1 MKDKLNIFFKLQSQV
16 YRIVLF
22 LLSVSLIVY
31 LIPKKGKFQYDFK
44 EGKPWKY
51 ETLISPFDFL
61 IQKSESEI
69 NFEKLL
75 ISRNAI
81 KYFTKDSNV
90 SDSIISLVNVKFN
103 DSFPNLSQQAQQ
115 AKEIINNIYNPGLV
129 NNSIEIEMDSIFLV
143 SKIDKIKIKYDQLNK
158 TNDYMID
165 SLIYNSIED
174 SIQLHAFL
182 KDILIPDVIYDEK
195 TTNNSLNEQLSQ
207 ISYSKG
213 SVSNGVRIISRGEIV
228 DADKLSVLISLKMKF
243 ESQLWSKSNFNWI
256 TLGYSI
262 IVLIT
267 LFFLLLFLKKNRN
280 SIYLNNTKITF
291 VFIIILIFI
300 SITLTVFKYQPTYIY
315 VVPLCSVPLLLRAFF
330 DSRLGLF
337 VHVLTLLIL
346 GFIVPNNFE
355 FLFLHTIAGI
365 VTILTPSDLYQ
376 RANLFISVSIITSVY
391 ILSYFSISII
401 ANGDINYIDLNI
413 PLLFI
418 FNGLATLFVH
428 PLIYIF
434 EKIFGLVSDVSLL
447 ELTNTN
453 SKLLKDLSE
462 KAPGTFYHSLAVS
475 NLAEAVATQ
484 ISANVM
490 LVRVGALYHDIGKM
504 NNPNYF
510 IENQLNSFN
519 PHNDLEPL
527 ESAEIIKDHISNGIE
542 IAKKSRLPDRVIDF
556 IRTHHGT
563 SMIRFFYDKA
573 IKSKADSNEFDFR
586 YSGPKPFS
594 KETAIVMMADSI
606 EAASKSIKEPNIKLI
621 ENFVDKIIN
630 TQIEDN
636 QFENCNI
643 TLKELNLTKKILKE
657 KLNNIYH
664 LRVEYPD

>member
-1 MKDKLNIFFKLQSQV
+1 MKDKLNIFFKLQSQI
-16 YRIVLF
+16 YRIILY
-22 LLSVSLIVY
+22 LLSVFIIIY
-31 LIPKKGKFQYDFK
+31 IIPKKGKFQYDFK

-69 NFEKLL
+69 NFEKFL
-75 ISRNAI
+75 ISKNAT
-81 KYFTKDSNV
+81 KYFNKNLNV
-90 SDSIISLVNVKFN
+90 SDSIISIVNTKLN
-103 DSFPNLSQQAQQ
+103 DSFPNLFQQT
-115 AKEIINNIYNPGLV
+115 KEILNKIYEPGLV
-129 NNSIEIEMDSIFLV
+129 NYSIELEADSVFLI
-143 SKIDKIKIKYDQLNK
+143 SKINKSKIRYDELNK
-158 TNDYMID
+158 TNDYKID
-165 SLIYNSIED
+165 SIIYNSLED
-174 SIQLHAFL
+174 SFQLHAFL
-182 KDILIPDVIYDEK
+182 RDILIADVVFDKE
-195 TTNNSLNEQLSQ
+195 TTNSNLNKLLNQ
-207 ISYSKG
+207 ISHTKG
-213 SVSNGVRIISRGEIV
+213 LVSNGVRIISRGEIV
-228 DADKLSVLISLKMKF
+228 DADKFGILNSLKMKF

-262 IVLIT
+262 IVGIT
-267 LFFLLLFLKKNRN
+267 LFFLLLFLKKNRI

-291 VFIIILIFI
+291 IFLIILIFI
-300 SITLTVFKYQPTYIY
+300 SITIAVFKYQPDYIY
-315 VVPLCSVPLLLRAFF
+315 VVPLCSIPLLLRAFF

-365 VTILTPSDLYQ
+365 ITILTPSDLYQ
-376 RANLFISVSIITSVY
+376 RANLFVSVSIITSVY

-401 ANGDINYIDLNI
+401 TNGDISYIDLNI

-453 SKLLKDLSE
+453 SKLLKELSE

-510 IENQLNSFN
+510 IENQSNSFN
-519 PHNDLEPL
+519 PHNELEPL
-527 ESAEIIKDHISNGIE
+527 ESSNIIKDHISNGIE
-542 IAKKSRLPDRVIDF
+542 IAKRNRLPDRVIDF

-563 SMIRFFYDKA
+563 SMIKFFYDKA
-573 IKSKADSNEFDFR
+573 IKSKVDSNESDFR

-606 EAASKSIKEPNIKLI
+606 EAASKSIKEPNVKLI

-643 TLKELNLTKKILKE
+643 TLEELNFTKKILKE

>member
-1 MKDKLNIFFKLQSQV
+1 MKDKLNIFFKLQSQI
-16 YRIVLF
+16 YRIILY
-22 LLSVSLIVY
+22 LLSVFIIIY
-31 LIPKKGKFQYDFK
+31 IIPKKGKFQYDFK

-69 NFEKLL
+69 NFEKFL
-75 ISRNAI
+75 ISKNAT
-81 KYFTKDSNV
+81 KYFNKNLNV
-90 SDSIISLVNVKFN
+90 SDSIISIVNTKLN
-103 DSFPNLSQQAQQ
+103 DSFPNLFQQT
-115 AKEIINNIYNPGLV
+115 KEILNKIYEPGLV
-129 NNSIEIEMDSIFLV
+129 NNSIEIEADSVFLI
-143 SKIDKIKIKYDQLNK
+143 SKINKSKIRYDELNK
-158 TNDYMID
+158 TNDYKID
-165 SLIYNSIED
+165 SIIYNSLED
-174 SIQLHAFL
+174 SFQLHAFL
-182 KDILIPDVIYDEK
+182 RDILIADVVFDKE
-195 TTNNSLNEQLSQ
+195 TTNSNLNKLLNQ
-207 ISYSKG
+207 ISHTKG
-213 SVSNGVRIISRGEIV
+213 LVSNGVRIISRGEIV
-228 DADKLSVLISLKMKF
+228 DADKFGILNSLKMKF

-262 IVLIT
+262 IVGIT
-267 LFFLLLFLKKNRN
+267 LFFLLLFLKKNRI

-291 VFIIILIFI
+291 IFLIILIFI
-300 SITLTVFKYQPTYIY
+300 SITIAVFKYQPDYIY
-315 VVPLCSVPLLLRAFF
+315 VVPLCSIPLLLRAFF

-365 VTILTPSDLYQ
+365 ITILTPSDLYQ
-376 RANLFISVSIITSVY
+376 RANLFVSVSIITSVY

-401 ANGDINYIDLNI
+401 ANGDISYIDLNI

-453 SKLLKDLSE
+453 SKLLKELSE

-510 IENQLNSFN
+510 IENQSNSFN
-519 PHNDLEPL
+519 PHNELEPL
-527 ESAEIIKDHISNGIE
+527 ESSNIIKDHISNGIE
-542 IAKKSRLPDRVIDF
+542 IAKRNRLPDRVIDF

-563 SMIRFFYDKA
+563 SMIKFFYDKA
-573 IKSKADSNEFDFR
+573 IKSKVDSNESDFR

-606 EAASKSIKEPNIKLI
+606 EAASKSIKEPNVKLI

-643 TLKELNLTKKILKE
+643 TLEELNFTKKILKE

>member
-1 MKDKLNIFFKLQSQV
+1 MKDKLNIFFKLQSQI
-16 YRIVLF
+16 YRIILY
-22 LLSVSLIVY
+22 LLSVFIIIY
-31 LIPKKGKFQYDFK
+31 IIPKKGKFQYDFK

-69 NFEKLL
+69 NFEKFL
-75 ISRNAI
+75 ISKNAT
-81 KYFTKDSNV
+81 KYFNKNLNV
-90 SDSIISLVNVKFN
+90 SDSIISIVNTKLN
-103 DSFPNLSQQAQQ
+103 DSFPNLFQQT
-115 AKEIINNIYNPGLV
+115 KEILNKIYEPGLV
-129 NNSIEIEMDSIFLV
+129 NYSIELEADSVFLI
-143 SKIDKIKIKYDQLNK
+143 SKINKSKIRYDELNK
-158 TNDYMID
+158 TNDYKID
-165 SLIYNSIED
+165 SIIYNSLED
-174 SIQLHAFL
+174 SFQLHAFL
-182 KDILIPDVIYDEK
+182 RDILIADVVFDKE
-195 TTNNSLNEQLSQ
+195 TTNSNLNKLLNQ
-207 ISYSKG
+207 ISHTKG
-213 SVSNGVRIISRGEIV
+213 LVTNGVRIISRGEIV
-228 DADKLSVLISLKMKF
+228 DADKFGILNSLKMKF

-262 IVLIT
+262 IVGIT
-267 LFFLLLFLKKNRN
+267 LFFLLLFLKKNRI

-291 VFIIILIFI
+291 IFLIILIFI
-300 SITLTVFKYQPTYIY
+300 SITIAVFKYQPDYIY
-315 VVPLCSVPLLLRAFF
+315 VVPLCSIPLLLRAFF

-365 VTILTPSDLYQ
+365 ITILTPSDLYQ
-376 RANLFISVSIITSVY
+376 RANLFVSVSIITSVY

-401 ANGDINYIDLNI
+401 ANGDISYIDLNI

-453 SKLLKDLSE
+453 SKLLKELSE

-510 IENQLNSFN
+510 IENQSNSFN
-519 PHNDLEPL
+519 PHNELEPL
-527 ESAEIIKDHISNGIE
+527 ESSNIIKDHISNGIE
-542 IAKKSRLPDRVIDF
+542 IAKRNRLPDRVIDF

-563 SMIRFFYDKA
+563 SMIKFFYDKA
-573 IKSKADSNEFDFR
+573 IKSKVDSNESDFR

-594 KETAIVMMADSI
+594 KETAIVMMTDSI
-606 EAASKSIKEPNIKLI
+606 EAASKSIKEPNVKLI

-643 TLKELNLTKKILKE
+643 TLEELNFTKKILKE

>member
-1 MKDKLNIFFKLQSQV
+1 MKDKLNIFFKLQSQI
-16 YRIVLF
+16 YRIILY
-22 LLSVSLIVY
+22 LLSVFIIIY
-31 LIPKKGKFQYDFK
+31 IIPKKGKFQYDFK

-69 NFEKLL
+69 NFEKFL
-75 ISRNAI
+75 ISKNAT
-81 KYFTKDSNV
+81 KYFNKNLNV
-90 SDSIISLVNVKFN
+90 SDSIISIVNTKLN
-103 DSFPNLSQQAQQ
+103 DSFPNLFQQT
-115 AKEIINNIYNPGLV
+115 KEILNKIYEPGLV
-129 NNSIEIEMDSIFLV
+129 NYSIELEADSVFLI
-143 SKIDKIKIKYDQLNK
+143 SKINKSKIRYDELNK
-158 TNDYMID
+158 TNDYKID
-165 SLIYNSIED
+165 SIIYNSLED
-174 SIQLHAFL
+174 SFQLHAFL
-182 KDILIPDVIYDEK
+182 RDILIADVVFDKE
-195 TTNNSLNEQLSQ
+195 TTNSNLNKLLNQ
-207 ISYSKG
+207 ISHTKG
-213 SVSNGVRIISRGEIV
+213 LVSNGVRIISRGEIV
-228 DADKLSVLISLKMKF
+228 DADKLGMLNSLKMKF

-262 IVLIT
+262 IVGIT
-267 LFFLLLFLKKNRN
+267 LFFLLLFLKKNRI

-291 VFIIILIFI
+291 IFLIILIFI
-300 SITLTVFKYQPTYIY
+300 SITIAVFKYQPDYIY
-315 VVPLCSVPLLLRAFF
+315 VVPLCSIPLLLRAFF

-365 VTILTPSDLYQ
+365 ITILTPSDLYQ
-376 RANLFISVSIITSVY
+376 RANLFVSVSIITSVY

-401 ANGDINYIDLNI
+401 ANGDISYIDLNI

-453 SKLLKDLSE
+453 SKLLKELSE

-510 IENQLNSFN
+510 IENQSNSFN
-519 PHNDLEPL
+519 PHNELEPL
-527 ESAEIIKDHISNGIE
+527 ESSNIIKDHISNGIE
-542 IAKKSRLPDRVIDF
+542 IAKRNRLPDRVIDF

-563 SMIRFFYDKA
+563 SMIKFFYDKA
-573 IKSKADSNEFDFR
+573 IKSKVDSNESDFR

-594 KETAIVMMADSI
+594 KETAIVMMTDSI
-606 EAASKSIKEPNIKLI
+606 EAASKSIKEPNVKLI

-643 TLKELNLTKKILKE
+643 TLEELNFTKKILKE

>member
-1 MKDKLNIFFKLQSQV
+1 MKDKLNIFFKLQSQI
-16 YRIVLF
+16 YRIILY
-22 LLSVSLIVY
+22 LLSVFIIIY
-31 LIPKKGKFQYDFK
+31 IIPKKGKFQYDFK
-44 EGKPWKY
+44 EGKPWEY

-69 NFEKLL
+69 NFEKFL
-75 ISRNAI
+75 ISKNAT
-81 KYFTKDSNV
+81 KYFNKNLNV
-90 SDSIISLVNVKFN
+90 SDSIISIVNTKLN
-103 DSFPNLSQQAQQ
+103 DSFPNLFQQT
-115 AKEIINNIYNPGLV
+115 KEILNKIYEPGLV
-129 NNSIEIEMDSIFLV
+129 NYSIELEADSVFLI
-143 SKIDKIKIKYDQLNK
+143 SKINKSKIRYDELNK
-158 TNDYMID
+158 TNDYKID
-165 SLIYNSIED
+165 SIIYNSLED
-174 SIQLHAFL
+174 SFQLHAFL
-182 KDILIPDVIYDEK
+182 RDILIADVVFDKE
-195 TTNNSLNEQLSQ
+195 TTNSNLNKLLNQ
-207 ISYSKG
+207 ISHTKG
-213 SVSNGVRIISRGEIV
+213 LVSNGVRIISRGEIV
-228 DADKLSVLISLKMKF
+228 DADKFGILNSLKMKF

-262 IVLIT
+262 IVGIT
-267 LFFLLLFLKKNRN
+267 LFFLLLFLKKNRI

-291 VFIIILIFI
+291 VFLIILIFI
-300 SITLTVFKYQPTYIY
+300 SITIAVFKYQPDYIY
-315 VVPLCSVPLLLRAFF
+315 VVPLCSIPLLLRAFF

-365 VTILTPSDLYQ
+365 ITILTPSDLYQ
-376 RANLFISVSIITSVY
+376 RANLFVSVSIITSVY

-401 ANGDINYIDLNI
+401 ANGDISYIDLNI

-453 SKLLKDLSE
+453 SKLLKELSE

-510 IENQLNSFN
+510 IENQSNSFN
-519 PHNDLEPL
+519 PHNELEPL
-527 ESAEIIKDHISNGIE
+527 ESSNIIKDHISNGIE
-542 IAKKSRLPDRVIDF
+542 IAKRNRLPDRVIDF

-563 SMIRFFYDKA
+563 SMIKFFYDKA
-573 IKSKADSNEFDFR
+573 IKSKVDSNESDFR

-594 KETAIVMMADSI
+594 KETAIVMMTDSI
-606 EAASKSIKEPNIKLI
+606 EAASKSIKEPNVKLI

>member
-1 MKDKLNIFFKLQSQV
+1 MKDKLNIFFKLQSQI
-16 YRIVLF
+16 YRIILY
-22 LLSVSLIVY
+22 LLSVFIIIY
-31 LIPKKGKFQYDFK
+31 IIPKKGKFQYDFK

-69 NFEKLL
+69 NFEKFL
-75 ISRNAI
+75 ISKNAT
-81 KYFTKDSNV
+81 KYFNKNLNV
-90 SDSIISLVNVKFN
+90 SDSIISIVNTKLN
-103 DSFPNLSQQAQQ
+103 DSFPNLFQQT
-115 AKEIINNIYNPGLV
+115 KEILNKIYEPGLV
-129 NNSIEIEMDSIFLV
+129 NYSIELEADSVFLI
-143 SKIDKIKIKYDQLNK
+143 SKINKSKIRYDELNK
-158 TNDYMID
+158 TNDYKID
-165 SLIYNSIED
+165 SIIYNSLED
-174 SIQLHAFL
+174 SFQLHAFL
-182 KDILIPDVIYDEK
+182 RDILIADVVFDKE
-195 TTNNSLNEQLSQ
+195 TTNSNLNKLLNQ
-207 ISYSKG
+207 ISHTKG
-213 SVSNGVRIISRGEIV
+213 LVSNGVRIISRGEIV
-228 DADKLSVLISLKMKF
+228 DADKFGILNSLKMKF

-262 IVLIT
+262 IVGIT
-267 LFFLLLFLKKNRN
+267 LFFLLLFLKKNRI
-280 SIYLNNTKITF
+280 SIYLNNRKITF
-291 VFIIILIFI
+291 IFLIILIFI
-300 SITLTVFKYQPTYIY
+300 SITIAVFKYQPDYIY
-315 VVPLCSVPLLLRAFF
+315 VVPLCSIPLLLRAFF

-365 VTILTPSDLYQ
+365 ITILTPSDLYQ
-376 RANLFISVSIITSVY
+376 RANLFVSVSIITSVY

-401 ANGDINYIDLNI
+401 ANGDISYIDLNI

-453 SKLLKDLSE
+453 SKLLKELSE

-510 IENQLNSFN
+510 IENQSNSFN
-519 PHNDLEPL
+519 PHNELEPL
-527 ESAEIIKDHISNGIE
+527 ESSNIIKDHISNGIE
-542 IAKKSRLPDRVIDF
+542 IAKRNRLPDRVIDF

-563 SMIRFFYDKA
+563 SMIKFFYDKA
-573 IKSKADSNEFDFR
+573 IKSKVDSNESDFR

-606 EAASKSIKEPNIKLI
+606 EAASKSIKEPNVKLI

-643 TLKELNLTKKILKE
+643 TLEELNFTKKILKE